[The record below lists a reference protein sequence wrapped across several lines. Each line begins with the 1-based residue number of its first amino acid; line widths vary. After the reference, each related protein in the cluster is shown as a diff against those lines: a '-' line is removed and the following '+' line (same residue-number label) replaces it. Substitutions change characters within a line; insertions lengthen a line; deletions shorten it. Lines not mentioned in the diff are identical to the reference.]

1 MQPLII
7 LISLAFVVMAYI
19 FVSRRED
26 NWVNILTPFLLF
38 SVPGWYVLELVYGSV
53 FGYEASVYAYFYCY
67 LTYAL
72 GVGATVA
79 GYIAMPA
86 RPLGIF
92 IKVPRIRIPGVP
104 FLFLAFAVL
113 LYAGI
118 LIKFPGLLVSP
129 RQIYELTRSGFGLQ
143 FFLSA
148 FAVYMGFILL
158 LFSPRKNKVV
168 SAVFWLVSLV
178 VLYLHGSKGQLL
190 NWFLVALYFFV
201 FVAGKR
207 FDFKRVV
214 GLAMGA
220 ICLISSLFYIT
231 SYGSAASDLL
241 LDMANYA
248 DYTRNAAMI
257 IDDQT
262 LAPQMG
268 RLAAESKLYIMVPRA
283 LFPDK
288 PKDYGGFWLVKRY
301 YPDKYELEAGAPD
314 LGLGFL
320 YADFG
325 AFAIVYYCIG
335 ALLAGVSMKVLVT
348 RLRQRPDA
356 GTFLLLLVFLDVG
369 LIPTGAGGLPLILYY
384 ALAHLANSLAPKLP
398 PRSLSSNRL
407 AQSGGGKEEAGDAGI
422 VA

>member
-19 FVSRRED
+19 FVSRREGS
-26 NWVNILTPFLLF
+26 WVNILTPFLLF
-38 SVPGWYVLELVYGSV
+38 SVPGWYVLELVYGSF
-53 FGYEASVYAYFYCY
+53 FGYEGSVYAYFYCY

-72 GVGATVA
+72 GVAATVG
-79 GYIAMPA
+79 GYIVMPA
-86 RPLGIF
+86 KPLGIF
-92 IKVPRIRIPGVP
+92 VKVPRIRIPGAP
-104 FLFLAFAVL
+104 FLLLGFAVL
-113 LYAGI
+113 LYAQV
-118 LIKFPGLLVSP
+118 LIQFPSLLVSP

-148 FAVYMGFILL
+148 FAVYLGFILL
-158 LFSPRKNKVV
+158 LFSPRKNKVL
-168 SAVFWLVSLV
+168 VFIFTLVSLL

-190 NWFLVALYFFV
+190 NFFLVALYFFV

-231 SYGSAASDLL
+231 SYGSAVSDFV
-241 LDMANYA
+241 LDMAGYA
-248 DYTRNAAMI
+248 EYTRNAAMI

-301 YPDKYELEAGAPD
+301 YPDKFELEAGAPD
-314 LGLGFL
+314 LGIGFL

-325 AFAIVYYCIG
+325 EFAIVYYCI
-335 ALLAGVSMKVLVT
+335 AAVLAGASMKVLIT
-348 RLRQRPDA
+348 RLRRRPDA
-356 GTFLLLLVFLDVG
+356 GTFMLLLVFLDVG
-369 LIPTGAGGLPLILYY
+369 LIPTGAGGIPLIFYY
-384 ALAHLANSLAPKLP
+384 VLAHVTNILAPRLP
-398 PRSLSSNRL
+398 GRTSSANRL
-407 AQSGGGKEEAGDAGI
+407 AQNGRGSEEAGNAGI
-422 VA
+422 VV

>member
-7 LISLAFVVMAYI
+7 LTSLAFVVMAYVFI
-19 FVSRRED
+19 SRREG

-38 SVPGWYVLELVYGSV
+38 SVPGWYVLELVYGSA
-53 FGYEASVYAYFYCY
+53 FGYEASVYSYFYCY

-72 GVGATVA
+72 GVAATVA
-79 GYIAMPA
+79 GYIIMPA
-86 RPLGIF
+86 KPLGIF
-92 IKVPRIRIPGVP
+92 VKVPRIRIPGAP
-104 FLFLAFAVL
+104 FFLLGLAVL
-113 LYAGI
+113 LYAGV
-118 LIKFPGLLVSP
+118 LIKFPSLLVSP

-148 FAVYMGFILL
+148 FAVYFGLILL
-158 LFSPRKNKVV
+158 LFSPRTNKAL
-168 SAVFWLVSLV
+168 AVIFTLVSLL

-190 NWFLVALYFFV
+190 NFFLVVLYFLV

-214 GLAMGA
+214 GLAMGT

-231 SYGSAASDLL
+231 SYGSEIPDLV

-248 DYTRNAAMI
+248 EYTRNAAMI

-301 YPDKYELEAGAPD
+301 YPNKFELDAGAPD
-314 LGLGFL
+314 FGLGFL

-325 AFAIVYYCIG
+325 AFAIVYYCM
-335 ALLAGVSMKVLVT
+335 ASLLAGASMKVLVT
-348 RLRQRPDA
+348 RLRRRPDA

-384 ALAHLANSLAPKLP
+384 GLAHVANGLARQLP
-398 PRSLSSNRL
+398 SRTLSSNRS
-407 AQSGGGKEEAGDAGI
+407 AQSGRGSEAAGDAGI

>member
-7 LISLAFVVMAYI
+7 LTSLAFVVMAYI
-19 FVSRRED
+19 FVSRREG

-38 SVPGWYVLELVYGSV
+38 SVPGWYILELVYGTF

-72 GVGATVA
+72 GVAATVA
-79 GYIAMPA
+79 GYIVMPA
-86 RPLGIF
+86 KPVGIF
-92 IKVPRIRIPGVP
+92 VKVPRIKIPGAP
-104 FLFLAFAVL
+104 FLLLGFAVL
-113 LYAGI
+113 LYAQV
-118 LIKFPGLLVSP
+118 LIQFPSLLVSP

-148 FAVYMGFILL
+148 FAVYLGFILL
-158 LFSPRKNKVV
+158 LFSQRTNKLL
-168 SAVFWLVSLV
+168 AFIFTLVSLL

-190 NWFLVALYFFV
+190 NFFLVALYFFV

-220 ICLISSLFYIT
+220 IFLISSLFYIT
-231 SYGSAASDLL
+231 SYGSAVSDLV
-241 LDMANYA
+241 LDMAGYA
-248 DYTRNAAMI
+248 EYTRNAAMI

-288 PKDYGGFWLVKRY
+288 PKDYGGFWLVRRY
-301 YPDKYELEAGAPD
+301 YPDKFELDAGAPD
-314 LGLGFL
+314 FGIGFL

-325 AFAIVYYCIG
+325 VFAIVYYCIG
-335 ALLAGVSMKVLVT
+335 SVLAGASMKVLVT
-348 RLRQRPDA
+348 RLRRRADA

-384 ALAHLANSLAPKLP
+384 GLAHVTNILAPRLP
-398 PRSLSSNRL
+398 GRTSSSNRL
-407 AQSGGGKEEAGDAGI
+407 AQNDRGSEEAGDAGI
-422 VA
+422 AV